1 MSPTP
6 SLRWDLPIY
15 TVPDERN
22 PVPVRCEVV
31 QSPDEDGDRVVKI
44 LGDWFSCANLGNQVW
59 VFDSSGDAGTREDF
73 LPRLQNLPSKETA

>member
-6 SLRWDLPIY
+6 SLDWTLPIY

-31 QSPDEDGDRVVKI
+31 EGDERRLRFAG
-44 LGDWFSCANLGNQVW
+44 VW
-59 VFDSSGDAGTREDF
+59 VNLNGFDMGHMTAFYYQADGTPDGAEGF
-73 LPRLQNLPSKETA
+73 LPRLQNLPEETA